1 MATSNQPKVGS
12 AVFTVTPSMEG
23 SRTVIQD
30 AIIPDAEKAGE
41 EAGKKVGGHLGE
53 GLSTAKVAIGNA
65 LGGILENV
73 VSGALSMVSDTVLNA
88 YSRVEEGTNAVIKAT
103 GATGDA
109 AKELDDV
116 YKQVASNVVGD
127 FGDIGG
133 AVGELNTRFGLNG
146 EALEKASESA
156 AKYAKVTGKDAV
168 SAVQDVASMMN
179 NAGISSEEYANML
192 DKLVVASQQSGID
205 VAQLASSV
213 NTNAA
218 AFKELGFST
227 DESIA
232 MLSQFEKSGAN
243 TSQILSGMKIG
254 VTNWAKEGKSAKEG
268 FEAFVNGVKDG
279 TVTSADAIEQ
289 FGSRAGVAMFD
300 AAQKG
305 QLDFEGMFDA
315 ITNSSGALDQV
326 YEDTLTASERIDLAL
341 NNISLA
347 SADLFAPLMEAA
359 ASFLSDTVIPFTQ
372 DLKTFIEPLV
382 PIVQNFID
390 GLMNGI
396 KAVTGDGEVFWTMLD
411 NIGGL
416 LSSIFDTATQAMS
429 ALVPEGTDLTDV
441 VRQIFAWISD
451 LFVILQQVWDFISP
465 VIVVIADV
473 VGTVFGA
480 LWEILQAI
488 GEVLGEIASEV
499 ADSLG
504 PGFQEMADG
513 AFADFGNVLKDII
526 GLVKDLI
533 IGGLDWIKTNAPI
546 IGDILGIV
554 AQVLMTAFDLV
565 VKAIQGVVDAI
576 RGVMDFLKP
585 LLDVAQQVAGGIVDA
600 FSGVGDAIIGF
611 FRGIPDAIAGIFNSI
626 KLPSLHFDGEF
637 DLLAGKIPS
646 ISLYGKGGFPPSGQL
661 YVSGERSG
669 TELNWPNYE
678 PYFSQ
683 YAEGIASHMKG
694 SMGDT
699 YFVIDGAVVNSS
711 EEMKASFYDNMME
724 LKRLGVMT
732 SGNAR

>member
-1 MATSNQPKVGS
+1 MAKSNQPSVGS

-23 SRTVIQD
+23 SRTAIQD
-30 AIIPDAEKAGE
+30 AIVPDAEKAGK
-41 EAGKKVGGHLGE
+41 EAGKKVGGHLSD

-65 LGGILENV
+65 LGGVLENV
-73 VSGALSMVSDTVLNA
+73 VSGALSTVSDTVFNA
-88 YSRVEEGTNAVIKAT
+88 YSRVEEGTNAVLLAT
-103 GATGDA
+103 GATGEA

-116 YKQVASNVVGD
+116 YKQVAANVVGD
-127 FGDIGG
+127 FGNIGG

-146 EALEKASESA
+146 EALEQASEAA
-156 AKYAKVTGKDAV
+156 AKYAKVTGQDAV
-168 SAVQDVASMMN
+168 AAVQDVASMMN
-179 NAGISSEEYANML
+179 NAGISSEEYASML

-205 VAQLASSV
+205 VAKLASSV

-254 VTNWAKEGKSAKEG
+254 VANWAKEGKSAKEG
-268 FEAFVNGVKDG
+268 FEAFVKGVKDG
-279 TVTSADAIEQ
+279 SVTSADAISQ

-305 QLDFEGMFDA
+305 QLDFENMFDA

-326 YEDTLTASERIDLAL
+326 YEDTLTATDRIDLAL

-347 SADLFAPLMEAA
+347 SAELFAPLMEAA

-372 DLKTFIEPLV
+372 DLKKFIEPLI
-382 PIVQNFID
+382 PIVQNFVD
-390 GLMNGI
+390 GFMNGI

-416 LSSIFDTATQAMS
+416 LSSIFDTATQAMA
-429 ALVPEGTDLTDV
+429 ALVPEGTDMTDI
-441 VRQIFAWISD
+441 VRQIFTAISD
-451 LFVILQQVWDFISP
+451 LFVILQQVWEFISP

-480 LWEILQAI
+480 LWEILSAI
-488 GEVLGEIASEV
+488 GEVLGEIAKEV
-499 ADSLG
+499 AESLG
-504 PGFQEMADG
+504 PEFQEMADG
-513 AFADFGNVLKDII
+513 AFKDFGQVLKDII

-533 IGGLDWIKTNAPI
+533 IGGLDWIKTNAPF
-546 IGDILGIV
+546 IGDVIAIV
-554 AQVLMTAFDLV
+554 GQVIMTAFSLV
-565 VKAIQGVVDAI
+565 VDSTKRVVDGI
-576 RGVMDFLKP
+576 KVVIDWLQP
-585 LLDVAQQVAGGIVDA
+585 LLDTAKSVAEGFVNA
-600 FSGVGDAIIGF
+600 FSGIGDAIVDF
-611 FRGIPDAIAGIFNSI
+611 FRGIPDAIAGIFSSI

-637 DLLAGKIPS
+637 DLLAGKLPS
-646 ISLYGKGGFPPSGQL
+646 IALYGKGGFPPSGQL
-661 YVSGERSG
+661 YISGERG

-683 YAEGIASHMKG
+683 YAEGIASHMDGKVG
-694 SMGDT
+694 GDT
-699 YFVIDGAVVNSS
+699 YIIVDGAVVNSS
-711 EEMKASFYDNMME
+711 EEMKQSFYDNFMD
-724 LKRLGVMT
+724 LKRLGVMQ
-732 SGNAR
+732 SGYAR